1 MQATLRE
8 TVYAVNKLSK
18 AGQSLDEICKI
29 LSIRPELAMCIML
42 GAFEDIEY
50 SLR

>member
-1 MQATLRE
+1 MTLRE
-8 TVYAVNKLSK
+8 IVYAVNKLSK

-29 LSIRPELAMCIML
+29 LTLRPELVMTILL